1 MIFGTLLLM
10 ENAKNKRLPNPRK
23 PLAHDNRML
32 AERAF
37 YCILTFQKSDRRGS
51 NPRPPPWQGG
61 VLPTVLLSHFSSRRC
76 ISATKVIITQFLLL
90 GKLFR
95 KKFQIYF
102 GRKQNRKILE
112 KYAPFFIHDNR
123 MLAERAFY
131 CIFSSVAFPKTSS
144 SVPQRKSQ
152 TICSSV

>member
-37 YCILTFQKSDRRGS
+37 YCILTFEKSDRRGS

-61 VLPTVLLSHFSSRRC
+61 VLPTVLLSHFISR
-76 ISATKVIITQFLLL
+76 
-90 GKLFR
+90 
-95 KKFQIYF
+95 
-102 GRKQNRKILE
+102 
-112 KYAPFFIHDNR
+112 
-123 MLAERAFY
+123 
-131 CIFSSVAFPKTSS
+131 
-144 SVPQRKSQ
+144 
-152 TICSSV
+152 